1 MATDINEVLPVV
13 STAEQR
19 RIQNEYFQRRLQE
32 AKHQM
37 TSDGVPE
44 RSAQQRTDA
53 LLRANKIR
61 TKRADLK
68 KALKAGQASIHLLL
82 LEPPEYIETMKVF
95 DLILATP
102 KYGRVKVNKI
112 LQVARVS
119 PSKTV
124 GGLSERQR
132 AELISML
139 RR

>member
-32 AKHQM
+32 AKYKM